1 MATLHL
7 ICGLPGAG
15 KTTLAK
21 KLETELPA
29 LRLTPDEWIAQIIA
43 DVSDRA
49 ELDRLRDPVE
59 SVVWDVAVKALALG
73 VDVILDFGFW
83 GREERRQFQQR
94 AEALGAA
101 VQWHFLLVE
110 REELWA
116 RISQRNADLPPGTF
130 YNTAEELERWWTVF
144 EPPTEEEL
152 ASSHNGSKIE

>member
-29 LRLTPDEWIAQIIA
+29 LRLTPDEWIAQILT

-49 ELDRLRDPVE
+49 ELDRLRDPIE
-59 SVVWDVAVKALALG
+59 AIQWEVAAKTLALG

-83 GREERRQFQQR
+83 GREERKEFRHR
-94 AEALGAA
+94 AEALGA
-101 VQWHFLLVE
+101 VVKWHFLVVE
-110 REELWA
+110 REELWT
-116 RISQRNADLPPGTF
+116 RIAKRNAELPPGTF
-130 YNTAEELERWWTVF
+130 YNSEEEFDKWWSVF
-144 EPPTEEEL
+144 EPPTPDEL
-152 ASSHNGSKIE
+152 ESNDPIAQ